1 MLPRLS
7 VLLLFISTLCACAGA
22 ALTYTPTETS
32 DGSRGYHLYT
42 VYGGLDGT
50 REQASAVLD
59 REATRLCKGEFV
71 TINEEEHDRL
81 TRWGSKNGQID
92 YLRLVKC
99 KASAEKNEKNR

>member
-1 MLPRLS
+1 MFVRLCMLLFLLSPLCSCAGS
-7 VLLLFISTLCACAGA
+7 VLK
-22 ALTYTPTETS
+22 YTPAETS

-59 REATRLCKGEFV
+59 WEASRLCRGEFV

-81 TRWGSKNGQID
+81 TGWGSKNGQID

-99 KASAEKNEKNR
+99 K

>member
-1 MLPRLS
+1 MFVRFCM
-7 VLLLFISTLCACAGA
+7 LLFLTSALCSCAGA
-22 ALTYTPTETS
+22 VLTYTPAETP

-59 REATRLCKGEFV
+59 REAKRLCGGEFATV
-71 TINEEEHDRL
+71 NEEEHDRL

-92 YLRLVKC
+92 YLRLIKC
-99 KASAEKNEKNR
+99 K